1 MFVDINLMFS
11 KVEHFVA
18 VGIGPSN
25 TLRTMFSQ
33 MIGTVAVI
41 LVISAFI
48 GGSDLI
54 TKITRTNKKW
64 VYSLAAGLLGGI
76 FGIYGNIS
84 GFELNGAVVSV
95 RDIGPMLAGFTGGP
109 IGGLLAG
116 IIAGI
121 HRLTMG
127 GDFAQA
133 CVVATC
139 SIGLICGFISMKWH
153 NFMKKPYVALILSAC
168 MELMHLGI
176 TLIMVKPFDY
186 ALKTVEQI
194 VIPFV
199 TINALGF
206 ALMIV
211 IITYME
217 NQRKMYAEKSR
228 LESEL
233 EVASVIQ
240 QSLLPGINDRYP
252 GRKEVEVDGY
262 MKAAKEVGG
271 DFYDL
276 FFVRPTKIA
285 FVIGDVSGKGVPA
298 ALFMANSKI
307 ILQNCVRDIKD
318 LEEAV
323 KIANNAIYDRN
334 EADMFIT
341 IWVGVLDLESGELN
355 YVSAGHNAP
364 VLSRGNHTEFLEE
377 KHNFVVGGIQG
388 SEYKGQKVQL
398 EDNDVICLY
407 TDGVTEAEDKNHN
420 LFGEDRLLN
429 CFRNDSNDPTE
440 LIGEVR
446 TSINEFI
453 DGNSQFDDI
462 TMLCFKWK
470 KQ

>member
-1 MFVDINLMFS
+1 MNGNTTLMF
-11 KVEHFVA
+11 
-18 VGIGPSN
+18 
-25 TLRTMFSQ
+25 TQ
-33 MIGTVAVI
+33 MIGTLAVI
-41 LVISAFI
+41 LVVAAFI
-48 GGSDLI
+48 GGSDI
-54 TKITRTNKKW
+54 ISKITSKNKKW
-64 VYSLAAGLLGGI
+64 VYSVFAGIMGGL
-76 FGIYGNIS
+76 FGIYGNLS
-84 GFELNGAVVSV
+84 SFQLGGARVSV

-109 IGGLLAG
+109 IGGLIAGLMAAIHRIFIGFKTIDAPGDTTLACAIATTLIG
-116 IIAGI
+116 IICGI
-121 HRLTMG
+121 ISLKKHKILEKPL
-127 GDFAQA
+127 FAL
-133 CVVATC
+133 
-139 SIGLICGFISMKWH
+139 LIS
-153 NFMKKPYVALILSAC
+153 AL
-168 MELMHLGI
+168 MEVMHLSI
-176 TLIMVKPFDY
+176 VLIVTKPFDK
-186 ALKTVEQI
+186 ALETVKQI
-194 VIPFV
+194 AIPFIAV
-199 TINALGF
+199 NALGF
-206 ALMIV
+206 CLMII

-217 NQRKMYAEKSR
+217 RQRKMTVEKSR

-240 QSLLPGINDRYP
+240 HSLLPGISNTYP

-262 MKAAKEVGG
+262 MKTAKEVGG

-298 ALFMANSKI
+298 ALFMASSKI

-318 LEEAV
+318 LSEAV
-323 KIANNAIYDRN
+323 KTANNAICDRN

-355 YVSAGHNAP
+355 FVSAGHNAP
-364 VLSRGNHTEFLEE
+364 VLSRGNHAEFLQE
-377 KHNFVVGGIQG
+377 KNNFVLAGMQG
-388 SEYKGQKVQL
+388 VEYKGQKIQL

-429 CFRNDSNDPTE
+429 CFRSDLNDPTE

-446 TSINEFI
+446 KSINEFI
-453 DGNSQFDDI
+453 NGNSQFDDI